1 MNGWALLGIVLI
13 LYAALVVYIAIK
25 KPAKIW
31 KMGKIQGF
39 IKVLGDKG
47 TVVFFYVWAA
57 IALVG
62 GIYCLTL

>member
-13 LYAALVVYIAIK
+13 LYAVLVVYIAIK

-31 KMGKIQGF
+31 EMGKIQGF

-47 TVVFFYVWAA
+47 TVIFFYVWAA